1 MGADEARTPIIIA
14 MEDALQ
20 ADFNVSISETE
31 REWKALLQQ
40 AKAGMDLD
48 SQVRTAQPKQT
59 LPPY

>member
-1 MGADEARTPIIIA
+1 

-20 ADFNVSISETE
+20 ADFNVSMSETE

-48 SQVRTAQPKQT
+48 SQVRTAQPMQNAPT
-59 LPPY
+59 L